1 MFASM
6 TTSLVLFTCM
16 NSYVCLK
23 KRIAMMAIA
32 TIDTI
37 NETAGVTCSS
47 ANRGFLELIREVFVE
62 VEVAQMVSDCHIF
75 VLFLHLQKILIL
87 IGFP

>member
-1 MFASM
+1 
-6 TTSLVLFTCM
+6 
-16 NSYVCLK
+16 
-23 KRIAMMAIA
+23 MMAIA

-37 NETAGVTCSS
+37 NETAGVTCGS
-47 ANRGFLELIREVFVE
+47 ANRGFFELIREVFVE
-62 VEVAQMVSDCHIF
+62 VEVAQMVCDCHIF